1 MTKIGENAAATRQI
15 GDKARSTATADY
27 ALVFGQSCAVLVVLH
42 RERRNNSAFG
52 SPLCAATPKR
62 THENTLLKIMKI
74 LVLGSAAG
82 GGFPQWNCNCP
93 NCAGV
98 RKGSINAKPRTQS
111 SIAVSANGTDW
122 VLINAS
128 PDILQQIR
136 SNPALQPARAIRD
149 SGIAAVMVMDA
160 QIDHITGLLMLREG
174 RKKMNLYCTE
184 SVWDDL
190 NHGLPLAKV
199 LSHYCGVERH
209 AIDGL
214 SADETHFAPIEVP
227 GIDGIRFHPMPL
239 KSKAPPYSPHRNNPG
254 PGDNNGLMIESKTTG
269 KKVFYAPGLG
279 EIEPH
284 VLQAMQQADCVLV
297 DGTVWTGDEM
307 ITLGLTQKTASDMGH
322 LQVSGPGGMIE
333 VLDGIGARRKVLIH
347 INNTNPILNEDS
359 SERAVLAQHGIE
371 VAFDG
376 MEIEL

>member
-15 GDKARSTATADY
+15 GDKARSIANTDY

-42 RERRNNSAFG
+42 RERRNNSAFS

-307 ITLGLTQKTASDMGH
+307 ITLGLTQKTAADMGH